1 MTDGEEEFK
10 EELDAEILRSA
21 LGKFHHHT
29 LVWVAGR
36 PHLYALWR
44 LFYTASFSKSRPS
57 QLLPAKQTLKVT
69 NEVKK
74 SLEF

>member
-1 MTDGEEEFK
+1 MTEEEERIK

-44 LFYTASFSKSRPS
+44 LFYTASFSKSGPS
-57 QLLPAKQTLKVT
+57 QLMPAKQSLKVT
-69 NEVKK
+69 NEVRK